1 MLTLQQIWI
10 YPIKSLPGIQVSS
23 SRILEKGL
31 EHDRRLMLIDNQN
44 RFMTQRTR
52 PEMCLFDLTLRE
64 SRLSIRDKRGLQ
76 PHSVEVDLMATEALD
91 VAKATGQSIQAT
103 IWDDEVEVF
112 EIDGAISG
120 WFSKVLGESCRL
132 VTFPEEKPR
141 RIDPDFCVEEKQV
154 SLADGYPLLMISQES
169 LDLLNSKLSEP
180 VPMIRFRPNLVV
192 SGGRSHEED
201 SLRRFRIGRN
211 IFAAV
216 KPCARCVLTTVDPET
231 GKTGEEPLKTL
242 SAYRKLGNKVNFG
255 MNIIPLEYETLQE
268 GDEVCSL

>member
-1 MLTLQQIWI
+1 MLTLEQIWI
-10 YPIKSLPGIQVSS
+10 YPIKSLPGIRVSTS
-23 SRILEKGL
+23 KILEKGL
-31 EHDRRLMLIDNQN
+31 EHDRRLMLIDGQN

-52 PEMCLFDLTLRE
+52 PEMCLFDLSLQE
-64 SRLSIRDKRGLQ
+64 SRLSIRDRRGIQ
-76 PHSVEVDLMATEALD
+76 SNSVEVDLMTIEALEWT
-91 VAKATGQSIQAT
+91 KATSQPIHAT

-112 EIDGAISG
+112 EIDAVISR
-120 WFSKVLGESCRL
+120 WFSEILGESCRL

-141 RIDPDFCVEEKQV
+141 RIDPDYCVEEKQV

-169 LDLLNSKLSEP
+169 LDLLNSKLSES

-231 GKTGEEPLKTL
+231 GRTGEEPLKTL
-242 SAYRKLGNKVNFG
+242 SNYRKQGSKVNFG

-268 GDEVCSL
+268 GDEVCGL